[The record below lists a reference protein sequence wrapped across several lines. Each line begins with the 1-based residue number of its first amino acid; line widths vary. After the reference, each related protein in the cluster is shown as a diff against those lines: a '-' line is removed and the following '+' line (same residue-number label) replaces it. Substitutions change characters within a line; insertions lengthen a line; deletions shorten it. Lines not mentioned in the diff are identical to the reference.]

1 MDSIEFERKL
11 KRLNNRLYLGKNIID
26 TFNPE
31 LLSTGIYYKEL
42 KTDPGFNLNDL
53 SGKDYSNARKQFVEN
68 PDIYLTWC
76 TIKHIPE
83 GNWYNEKGKLI
94 AKGWREILKF
104 LSEKGYFDLKRAAK
118 VFNCSSL
125 GYSNYDSLNHDQKFQ
140 KFFKKPDPIS
150 LMR

>member
-11 KRLNNRLYLGKNIID
+11 RRLNNRLYLGKNIID

-31 LLSTGIYYKEL
+31 LLSTGIYYKDL
-42 KTDPGFNLNDL
+42 KSDHGFDLNDL
-53 SGKDYSNARKQFVEN
+53 SGKDYSDARKQFVDN
-68 PDIYLTWC
+68 PDTYVTWC

-94 AKGWREILKF
+94 AKGWREILKY
-104 LSEKGYFDLKRAAK
+104 LSEKGYFDIEDAAK
-118 VFNCSSL
+118 EFNCPSL
-125 GYSNYDSLNHDQKFQ
+125 GHSSYDLLDHNQKFL
-140 KFFKKPDPIS
+140 KFFKKPCPIS